1 MKRGGVWL
9 SRPHLHHRYTALSHD
24 HLKTYESIFIE
35 SPHVVSI
42 VLRDQQLYSIEG
54 ACTNISR
61 QEETNL
67 ASKIEV
73 EASADQSLRQE
84 SSVQESDSS
93 VPSGSLTAGNREE
106 TKDQVDSKEEGALT
120 MESFQMTKLNWMN
133 VLFLGG
139 GFFLLFTAFQT
150 TAFVQVNTL
159 LA

>member
-1 MKRGGVWL
+1 M
-9 SRPHLHHRYTALSHD
+9 
-24 HLKTYESIFIE
+24 
-35 SPHVVSI
+35 
-42 VLRDQQLYSIEG
+42 
-54 ACTNISR
+54 
-61 QEETNL
+61 
-67 ASKIEV
+67 

-120 MESFQMTKLNWMN
+120 MESFQMTELNWMN

-159 LA
+159 IAQTLLL